1 MTMKPLADIHVIDTG
16 SCRHPEI
23 MTRKDG
29 TLKSIDIPALAFLLL
44 HSVEGPILFDTG
56 YDPAFIEAT
65 RSFPEHAYVIVTPV
79 TLPTGRSAVEQLQK
93 KGFDAS
99 DIRHVILSHFHG
111 DHVAGL
117 HAFPNAKIHCA
128 QSGLDKACGM
138 GRIAGTRN
146 GILKA
151 LIPDDAYERACFF
164 EAGKQVS
171 LSPDFLPFETGVD
184 LLGDS
189 SILAI
194 ELPGHCPGHWGVAVR
209 EPSGQYNFLVADAAW
224 SSDAIRKNVPPPMLT
239 SAFLGETKLLR
250 GTLGKLNELARRN
263 TDLLLTP
270 SHCPEIAA
278 KAWA

>member
-1 MTMKPLADIHVIDTG
+1 MKMKTHVNIHVIDTG

-29 TLKSIDIPALAFLLL
+29 RLKPIDIPALAFLLV
-44 HSVEGPILFDTG
+44 HPVEGPILFDTG
-56 YDPAFIEAT
+56 YDPAFIAAT
-65 RSFPEHAYVIVTPV
+65 RPFPERAYAIMTPV
-79 TLPTGRSAVEQLQK
+79 DLSAGKSAAEKLRE
-93 KGFDAS
+93 KGNSAS
-99 DIRHVILSHFHG
+99 EIRHVILSHFHG

-128 QSGLDKACGM
+128 KSGLDQACGM

-151 LIPDDAYERACFF
+151 LLPSDVYDRAQFF
-164 EAGKQVS
+164 EAGRQVS
-171 LSPDFLPFETGVD
+171 LPPDFLPFETGVD

-194 ELPGHCPGHWGVAVR
+194 ELPGHCPGHWGVAIR

-224 SSDAIRKNVPPPMLT
+224 SSDAIRKNVPPPRLT
-239 SAFLGETKLLR
+239 TAFLGETKPLR
-250 GTLGKLNELARRN
+250 DTLARLNDLAIRN
-263 TDLLLTP
+263 PDMLLSP
-270 SHCPEIAA
+270 SHCPELAA
-278 KAWA
+278 KAWS

>member
-1 MTMKPLADIHVIDTG
+1 MKTLSNIHVIDTG

-29 TLKSIDIPALAFLLL
+29 ALRPIDIPALAFLLV
-44 HSVEGPILFDTG
+44 HPVEGPILFDTG

-65 RSFPEHAYVIVTPV
+65 RPFPERAYAIVTPV
-79 TLPTGRSAVEQLQK
+79 KLPKGGSALEQLQI

-99 DIRHVILSHFHG
+99 DVRHVIVSHFHG

-128 QSGLDKACGM
+128 ESGLNQACGM

-151 LIPDDAYERACFF
+151 LIPSDVDERACFF
-164 EAGKQVS
+164 EQGRQVS
-171 LSPDFLPFETGVD
+171 LSPDFLPFKTGVD

-194 ELPGHCPGHWGVAVR
+194 ALPGHCPGHWGVAVR

-239 SAFLGETKLLR
+239 TAFLGETKPLR
-250 GTLGKLNELARRN
+250 GTLRRLHELTTRN
-263 TDLLLTP
+263 PDMLLSP
-270 SHCPEIAA
+270 SHCPEVAA
-278 KAWA
+278 KAWS